1 MGMEDGIK
9 ELYARREKA
18 KQMGG
23 EAQVAKQH
31 ALGRLTARERVEELL
46 DTGSFWEVGIL
57 NRSDNPETWDK
68 SAADGRV
75 IGIGTIDGR
84 QVAVIAEDRTVLGGS
99 GGVVGS
105 RKSLAMHEL
114 ATEKGYPII
123 HLGDEVGGV
132 RLPDAMGS
140 VGMSSRAFLR
150 PQYVLH
156 PRQVPRVAT
165 IMGECFGSPSW
176 HAAMSD
182 FVVMIKGT
190 AMGAAGPRIIEEAIG
205 EKITPQELCGWEL
218 QAQMT
223 GQVDAVAENDEECL
237 AIVREFLSY
246 MPSHNGEEPPYIPT
260 QDDPHRRIED
270 VGKIVPD
277 QLNQGYDM
285 HRLVKLIVDDGK
297 YFPVKGE
304 FAKALIT
311 CLARIGGRVVGIIAN
326 NPMFNAG
333 APDVPACDKVTSFIC
348 LCDSFNIPLI
358 FLTDIPGMFPG
369 KESEKLKLPTKIIN
383 WLEAETLAT
392 VPKSSVTIRKAY
404 GIGWNCML
412 QPGETGDFVVAWP
425 TASISFVDP
434 EIGINLVYGNKIA
447 QSEDPEAERE
457 RLRQQWAVD
466 STPWAAAEQH
476 YFDDIID
483 PRDTRNFL
491 IEALNIV
498 RGRRGNTISQHRLQ
512 NWPTG
517 F

>member
-1 MGMEDGIK
+1 MEDKLK

-18 KQMGG
+18 RLMGG
-23 EAQVAKQH
+23 KEQVSKQH
-31 ALGRLTARERVEELL
+31 ALGRLTARERVDKLL
-46 DTGSFWEVGIL
+46 DPDSFWEVGIL

-75 IGIGTIDGR
+75 AGIGTINGR
-84 QVAVIAEDRTVLGGS
+84 EVTVIAEDRTVLGGS

-105 RKSLAMHEL
+105 RKALAVHEL

-150 PQYVLH
+150 PQYVQN

-218 QAQMT
+218 QACVT
-223 GQVDAVAENDEECL
+223 GQVDAVADNDEECL

-246 MPSHNGEEPPYIPT
+246 MPSHNGEEPPYVPT
-260 QDDPHRRIED
+260 QDDPHRILDNVSR
-270 VGKIVPD
+270 IVPD

-285 HRLVKLIVDDGK
+285 NRLVKLIVDDGK
-297 YFPVKGE
+297 YLPVKGE

-311 CLARIGGRVVGIIAN
+311 CLARLDGRVVGIIAN
-326 NPMFNAG
+326 NPMYNAG
-333 APDVPACDKVTSFIC
+333 APDVPACDKVASFIC
-348 LCDSFNIPLI
+348 LCDSFNVPLI

-369 KESEKLKLPTKIIN
+369 KESERQKLPTKIIN

-392 VPKSSVTIRKAY
+392 VPKISVTIRKAY

-412 QPGETGDFVVAWP
+412 QPCETGDFVVAWP

-434 EIGINLVYGNKIA
+434 EIGVKLVYGSKIA
-447 QSEDPEAERE
+447 AAQDPDVERE
-457 RLRQQWAVD
+457 RLLNEWAVD
-466 STPWAAAEQH
+466 STPWKAAEQH

-483 PRDTRNFL
+483 PKDTRKYL
-491 IEALNIV
+491 IEALKIT
-498 RGRRGNTISQHRLQ
+498 RGKRGSTISQHRLQ